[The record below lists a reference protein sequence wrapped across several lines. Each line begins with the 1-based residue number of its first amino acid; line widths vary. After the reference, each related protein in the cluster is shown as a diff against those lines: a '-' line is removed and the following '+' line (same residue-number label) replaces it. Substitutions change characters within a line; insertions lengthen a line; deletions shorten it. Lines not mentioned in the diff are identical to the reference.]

1 MLQSKE
7 EVCRPLLLLHT
18 TAYYFLLLHSTA
30 YLCILL
36 TLLQSREQE
45 RPSYCYIRQH
55 SSDTT
60 AFSCILLDIAAYCY
74 ILLHTTDTT
83 VVKGAGVPLILLHTA
98 AFYCRQSSRRA
109 YYCILHTTVYYCIL
123 LHPTAYY

>member
-18 TAYYFLLLHSTA
+18 TAYYFVLLHSTA

-45 RPSYCYIRQH
+45 RPSYYYIRQH

-60 AFSCILLDIAAYCY
+60 AFSCILLDIAKQQES
-74 ILLHTTDTT
+74 L
-83 VVKGAGVPLILLHTA
+83 LLHTA
-98 AFYCRQSSRRA
+98 
-109 YYCILHTTVYYCIL
+109 YYCIL
-123 LHPTAYY
+123 LHPTAYYCILGQPKEKESLLAPAFYNTFLHFAAYC